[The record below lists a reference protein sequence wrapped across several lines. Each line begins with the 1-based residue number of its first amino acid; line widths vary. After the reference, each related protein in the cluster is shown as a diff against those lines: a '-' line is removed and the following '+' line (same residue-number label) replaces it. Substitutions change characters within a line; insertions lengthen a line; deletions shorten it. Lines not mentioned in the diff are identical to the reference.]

1 MLLEYQERELM
12 RLEKERE
19 VAEIKRQHE
28 REIYLLRRKL
38 HEASARRDSS
48 NDAEAIGAGGPSES
62 RPFDASVTIPSF
74 LMTGNGQESHID
86 YVINVRTGADGRSW
100 KIKRR
105 FRFTYNND
113 DSFQLYC
120 IDVCFSPQAISSVA
134 RCHVSNLWT
143 CGINHPV
150 SCQTDLGQQVGQ
162 CRSGKTLF
170 RNHVTF

>member
-1 MLLEYQERELM
+1 M

-38 HEASARRDSS
+38 HEASARHDSS

-74 LMTGNGQESHID
+74 LMTGNGHESHID

-105 FRFTYNND
+105 FRCVY
-113 DSFQLYC
+113 
-120 IDVCFSPQAISSVA
+120 I
-134 RCHVSNLWT
+134 
-143 CGINHPV
+143 
-150 SCQTDLGQQVGQ
+150 QQ
-162 CRSGKTLF
+162 
-170 RNHVTF
+170 